1 MGPLRKPFQGIAN
14 IIRFNR
20 HFYVL
25 AAAAISTGIIAG
37 NYATGTARFS
47 AHLLCWLVL
56 APTLLSLIVSLYV
69 YDLSGLYNFAWL
81 AEAGIAS
88 DSTLI
93 NIHAGFDETSALLQ
107 NKYPG
112 AALHVFDC
120 YNPVKHTEI
129 SIKRARKAYP
139 PFPGTVATG
148 TTNLPLPDAT
158 ADVVFLTLAAHEIRD
173 AHERA
178 IFFNELHRVLK
189 PDGKIIVTEHLR
201 NLPNFIA
208 YNIGFFHF
216 LPRRAWVR
224 TFAASGF
231 GIVNERNIATFITS
245 FTLSKYAPAP

>member
-1 MGPLRKPFQGIAN
+1 MGPLRMPFQGIAN

-25 AAAAISTGIIAG
+25 AAAAILTGIIAG

-56 APTLLSLIVSLYV
+56 APTLLSLLVSLYV

-81 AEAGIAS
+81 GEAGIAS

-112 AALHVFDC
+112 ATLHVFDC
-120 YNPVKHTEI
+120 YNPLKHTEI

-148 TTNLPLPDAT
+148 TTSLPLPDAT
-158 ADVVFLTLAAHEIRD
+158 ADVVLLTLAAHEIRD
-173 AHERA
+173 AHER
-178 IFFNELHRVLK
+178 IVFFNELHRVLK
-189 PDGKIIVTEHLR
+189 PDGKIIITEHLR

-216 LPRRAWVR
+216 LTRRAWVS

-231 GIVNERNIATFITS
+231 SIVNERNIATFITS
-245 FTLSKYAPAP
+245 FTLTKYAPAP